1 MFTMIDIETY
11 KNNFAILVVDDND
24 DNIFTLTRRLEKEGY
39 HNLQVAKNGIE
50 ALEKIHNGSYDLVL
64 LDLTMPDM
72 NGIEVLTKIKSSP
85 DTEHIM
91 VMMIS
96 GDDRIE
102 NVVSCIKLGAEDFLQ
117 KPFNVE
123 LLKARVGNCLKKKW
137 YDEKERIYKEKIEF
151 ERKQYQ
157 QLLEATFPQKIIGE
171 LAENKSIKP
180 NIYPKTAII
189 FTDISGFTSYCS
201 MHSPQEVFENMQSY
215 VNLCEKLSVK
225 YNLEKIKTIG
235 DAFMATAGMFIDTKN
250 PVLSAVEFAFNL
262 LSETSHLSVPWDL
275 HIGIDYGDVVAGIVG
290 NSKYLFD
297 VWGDKVNTAARIQ
310 SIAEP
315 NKVYLSK
322 DALEMIKDKCQW
334 RALDSVNLKGKGM
347 TEIFEV
353 TSLNQN
359 ANN

>member
-1 MFTMIDIETY
+1 MIDLENY
-11 KNNFAILVVDDND
+11 KNNFAILLVDDND
-24 DNIFTLTRRLEKEGY
+24 DNIYTLSRRLQREGY
-39 HNLQVAKNGIE
+39 QNLQVAKNGFE
-50 ALEKIHNGSYDLVL
+50 ALEKIKNGSYDLVL

-85 DTEHIM
+85 ETEHIM
-91 VMMIS
+91 VLMIS

-102 NVVSCIKLGAEDFLQ
+102 NIVSCIKLGADDFLP

-123 LLKARVGNCLKKKW
+123 LLQARVGACLKKKW
-137 YDEKERIYKEKIEF
+137 YTERENVYKEKIEF
-151 ERKQYQ
+151 EKLQYR
-157 QLLEATFPQKIIGE
+157 QLLEATFPQKIISE
-171 LAENKSIKP
+171 LAESKKVEPSL
-180 NIYPKTAII
+180 YLKTAII

-201 MHSPQEVFENMQSY
+201 THSPQEIYANMQEY
-215 VNLCEKLSVK
+215 VNLCERLSIK

-235 DAFMATAGMFIDTKN
+235 DAFMATAGMFTTVEN
-250 PVLSAVEFAFNL
+250 PVLSAVKFAFEL
-262 LSETSHLSVPWDL
+262 IEEIKKLTVPWDL

-322 DALEMIKDKCQW
+322 DAWDTTKDYCEGQE
-334 RALDSVNLKGKGM
+334 LDSVDLKGKGI
-347 TEIFEV
+347 TRIFEV
-353 TSLNQN
+353 LKVK
-359 ANN
+359 